1 MTDQLDAPRGP
12 LTAGTPSADAPGSA
26 LDASAAAPRRATSR
40 RLRSPSFVVGA
51 SMVAVVVLVG
61 LVAFFW
67 TPYTIGTRGTGE
79 RLGGPSAD
87 FWLGTDK
94 LGRDVLSQL
103 MAGATNAV
111 VVAVC
116 SVAIAAVLG
125 ITLGVLAA
133 STTRWV
139 DVAVLNVVDL
149 MIAFPTLLLAMLI
162 VTVRGAS
169 LSSVIAA
176 IGISGAAVIARITR
190 INASRVLREDY
201 VVAASASG
209 TGWWGTVRRHVLP
222 NVAPTLLVQLMLLA
236 GAAIL
241 AEASL
246 SYLGLGPRPPYA
258 SWGRMLNEAQ
268 ATISAA
274 PLAAILPG
282 LLIAWTVLGLNLLGD
297 GIRER
302 SDPSLRGDR

>member
-1 MTDQLDAPRGP
+1 MTDQLDAPRVP
-12 LTAGTPSADAPGSA
+12 AGADAEKG
-26 LDASAAAPRRATSR
+26 DAERGEVTAPRRASA
-40 RLRSPSFVVGA
+40 RLRSPSFVAGA
-51 SMVAVVVLVG
+51 SMVSVVVLVG

-67 TPYTIGTRGTGE
+67 TPYTIGSRGTGE

-116 SVAIAAVLG
+116 SVAIAAAIG
-125 ITLGVLAA
+125 ITLGILAA

-190 INASRVLREDY
+190 VNASRVLREDY
-201 VVAASASG
+201 VVAAAASG

-268 ATISAA
+268 STITAA
-274 PLAAILPG
+274 PLAAVLPG